1 MDISE
6 TTGANSAQQNYDDY
20 LGGQTR
26 TVTITAVTKGSAEQ
40 PVDVQIAEF
49 PGHPFKP
56 NKTMRRLLVVAWG
69 ADSTAYIG
77 RRLTLFGNPGVIY
90 GGKAVGGVE
99 IAAMSDLEKPLTV
112 ALTAKR
118 GQRRNFTVK
127 PLAAPVQDP
136 VRDWQAEIDATTT
149 TAALTALYQQIRQIP
164 GAYTDEL
171 TAAFTVRGAALKATA
186 AAEQTEGDAA

>member
-26 TVTITAVTKGSAEQ
+26 TVTITAVTSGTAEQ
-40 PVDVQIAEF
+40 PVSVDLAEY

-56 NKTMRRLLVVAWG
+56 NKTMRRLLVLAWG
-69 ADSTAYIG
+69 SDSAAYIG
-77 RRLTLFGNPGVIY
+77 RRMVLFGNPGVIY

-99 IAAMSDLEKPLTV
+99 IEKMSNLDKPLTV

-118 GQRRNFTVK
+118 GQRKNFTVQ
-127 PLAAPVQDP
+127 PLAETVPKT
-136 VRDWQAEIDATTT
+136 VRDWQTEMDAVTDTVT
-149 TAALTALYQQIRQIP
+149 LTALYKAMHATP

-171 TAAFTVRGAALKATA
+171 KQAFGVRGAAIKH
-186 AAEQTEGDAA
+186 GDIVEEESA

>member
-26 TVTITAVTKGSAEQ
+26 TVTITAVTKGTAEQ
-40 PVDVQIAEF
+40 PVNVEIAEY

-56 NKTMRRLLVVAWG
+56 NKTMRRLLVLAWG
-69 ADSTAYIG
+69 ADSAAYIG
-77 RRLTLFGNPGVIY
+77 RKLTLFGNPGVIY

-99 IAAMSDLEKPLTV
+99 IAAMSHLDKPLTV

-118 GQRRNFTVK
+118 GQRKNFTVQ
-127 PLAAPVQDP
+127 PLPDAPAARDYLAELLLAADN
-136 VRDWQAEIDATTT
+136 IDAV
-149 TAALTALYQQIRQIP
+149 AALGAAATKAQAAREVITAIR
-164 GAYTDEL
+164 GKWAELNAAGKTDE
-171 TAAFTVRGAALKATA
+171 GA
-186 AAEQTEGDAA
+186 EGGGGE